1 MWEEGFPVAEKI
13 SARKTRSGTR
23 RWIALPVM
31 LLVLVGT
38 FVTLEGPRLIG
49 DATETSNLDAFY
61 RQPAG
66 AAEGEPG
73 GLVKSEPLAGA
84 PFASRAWRIMYRS
97 TDLNGT
103 PIVASGIVVTPFGV
117 SFSNKRTVLAWGH
130 PTTGTA
136 ASCAPSRSFDPFI
149 GIEGL
154 RMMLAR
160 GYTVVAPDFAGMG
173 TTGPNSYLVGD
184 TAAHTVLDA
193 VRAAQHIPGAQASN
207 RVVMWGHSQGGQAV
221 LFAAQDAPAYAP
233 ELMILAVAAAAPAAD
248 LNSLMGAHVNDI
260 SGVTIGSY
268 AFPAFASV
276 YTRSVPG
283 AKLSNILTPN
293 AIKNLPEMNA
303 LCLLPNLSKLHAIG
317 TPLVAH
323 FFLHDPTT
331 TQPWKRLLTENSA
344 GQSAFDAPLF
354 VAQGKSDTLVPPA
367 STTEFVRNERQKGMD
382 VTYNQ
387 VPLANHGTIAY
398 LTLPALGLWLDRV
411 GA

>member
-1 MWEEGFPVAEKI
+1 VAGKV
-13 SARKTRSGTR
+13 STRKARR
-23 RWIALPVM
+23 RRHPLIV
-31 LLVLVGT
+31 VLVVVVALVQA
-38 FVTLEGPRLIG
+38 FVVLEDPRIIG
-49 DATETSNLDAFY
+49 DATESSTLAAFY
-61 RQPAG
+61 QQPPSAPDG
-66 AAEGEPG
+66 KPG
-73 GLVKSEPLAGA
+73 SLVKSEPLVGA

-97 TDLNGT
+97 TDLNGS
-103 PIVASGIVVTPFGV
+103 PIVVTGIVVTPLGI
-117 SFSNKRTVLAWGH
+117 SRSNKRTVLAWGH

-184 TAAHTVLDA
+184 TAAHTLLDA
-193 VRAAQHIPGAQASN
+193 VRAARHIPAAQAGN

-221 LFAAQDAPAYAP
+221 LFAAQDARSYAP
-233 ELMILAVAAAAPAAD
+233 ELKILAVAAAAPAAD
-248 LNSLMGAHVNDI
+248 LNSLMAAHVDDI

-276 YTRSVPG
+276 YAASTPG
-283 AKLSNILTPN
+283 AKLSSILTPG
-293 AIKNLPEMNA
+293 AIHNLPEMNR

-317 TPLVAH
+317 TPLVGH
-323 FFLHDPTT
+323 FFLHNPTT

-344 GQSAFDAPLF
+344 GQSAFSAPLF
-354 VAQGKSDTLVPPA
+354 IAQGTSDKLVPPG
-367 STTEFVRNERQKGMD
+367 STTEFVTNEQRKGMD
-382 VTYNQ
+382 VTYNR

-398 LTLPALGLWLDRV
+398 LTLPALGIWLDRV